1 MTYPAITSRTLIHGP
16 RPVGRRVL
24 GLLLV
29 AIALAGARTAIAQNG
44 ELTPATKPAVPPSAP
59 IQPKGPIQYMGPDT
73 YILLDAQGRPQPVP
87 GMSYE
92 DFLAAW
98 KKMNEAAI
106 PESQPRFSIES
117 IKIAGETH
125 GERAELKFDITVR
138 TLATGEIDVPLGLV
152 GAVLD
157 GEPSFGKPIPQ
168 TQQAAADTPQKTKP
182 SDEYLDFD
190 PQRGGFVAHLV
201 GTTGERRT
209 ISFQMIA
216 PLVRDGA
223 ETSLALNFPRATSSS
238 LSLDVDRAVSEARA
252 SSGVLTS
259 KKSDAGRAT
268 HIDVVGPSGQFRL
281 SWQSASNEGAPF
293 STVLNAVGAIHVTI
307 DGRGVRADAHL
318 SVRSYG
324 STFDQFR
331 VRLPRGAKLIRD
343 PAAAGSQDQKYRISE
358 ETPAAGQEKKPENA
372 SQIVLVQL
380 KEKQQGPVVV
390 DLSTEQPAHD
400 PSQTIELGGFEV
412 LGAVRQ
418 FGDIALSVANDWQA
432 RWNAEHDIRQI
443 DPTELDSKL
452 QRSELTAAFQY
463 DRQPWSLPVRVSPR
477 NSRVHVTPQYELE
490 LRPEEARLNVR
501 LTYQNFGAR
510 TYEFFVD
517 VDGWELSSEPS
528 DSAGLIDQ
536 DRVDVSNGK
545 LKLPFSQASSR
556 KVEVNLT
563 LRHPLHRDTSTIKLA
578 LPVPQADSVATGSLT
593 LRAPADTE
601 LLPDLTQSTG
611 LAAAAATETA
621 APTDTDTPA
630 ELHFRSL
637 LPNPVLVV
645 KRASRTREQSAQIT
659 ARAEIVSGTA
669 DIDER
674 IDYLVRFEPIKELLF
689 EVPSDFPIDDEG
701 TEIAIVTPANPASG
715 SSEQRTPLHV
725 EQVTEENDFAGAET
739 IRLRATLPQPQIGKF
754 SLAARYRVAA
764 PQPGAAGNSLPLPLA
779 MPVEARITQ
788 QRASV
793 RVPNSAFLSLATN
806 ADGSSWKTAGGGR
819 PKNGTGYEFE
829 AIHAEPI
836 LPLAMSSVD
845 ATTPSTTVVDRVW
858 LQTWIAPSIEQDRA
872 AFHIRSSNS
881 QATIELPP
889 DAPAGEVEVLV
900 DGRTAQVTSR
910 AAGRIVVRLMR
921 DQDAPG
927 DASPGEPTAHTLE
940 VRFRRPI
947 QQSLVT
953 RHRLTP
959 PQIDATTELSQVY
972 WQVILPAD
980 QHIVDSPAQL
990 ASASQWQWLGA
1001 FWGKRPAL
1009 SQADL
1014 EQWVT
1019 ASTQIGPTA
1028 TDNQYL
1034 FSGLLPVASIELV
1047 TAPRWLIVFAASMV
1061 AMAFVFGLYYLPGRL
1076 RSWILIVIAIVIAA
1090 ATVSYPTGA
1099 FLLAQAAVTGLVLA
1113 TTSVFALRTMTRPR
1127 QRSLVPSITP
1137 SSRRILTPRTDSI
1150 AMSPVV
1156 SAASTAPTVTLRT
1169 SDSER

>member
-1 MTYPAITSRTLIHGP
+1 
-16 RPVGRRVL
+16 VL
-24 GLLLV
+24 SLLLLV
-29 AIALAGARTAIAQNG
+29 GLALAGVRTSLAQKG
-44 ELTPATKPAVPPSAP
+44 EATQAVTTAAPSGAP
-59 IQPKGPIQYMGPDT
+59 VQSNGPIQYLGPDT
-73 YILLDAQGRPQPVP
+73 YILLDAQGRPQPMP
-87 GMSYE
+87 GMTYE

-98 KKMNEAAI
+98 KKMNEAAS

-117 IKIAGETH
+117 IKIAGEAR
-125 GERAELKFDITVR
+125 GERAELKFDITVHA
-138 TLATGEIDVPLGLV
+138 LATGAIDVPLGLV

-157 GEPSFGKPIPQ
+157 GEPSFGKPTTQ
-168 TQQAAADTPQKTKP
+168 TQQVAADTPQKTKP
-182 SDEYLDFD
+182 DDEYLDFD
-190 PQRGGFVAHLV
+190 PQRGGFVAHLT
-201 GTTGERRT
+201 GTTGGRRT

-216 PLVRDGA
+216 PLVHDGA
-223 ETSLALNFPRATSSS
+223 ETSLAVNFPRATSSS
-238 LSLDVDRAVSEARA
+238 LSLNVDRAVSEARA
-252 SSGVLTS
+252 SSGILTS
-259 KKSDAGRAT
+259 KKSEADHTT

-281 SWQSASNEGAPF
+281 SWQSASNESTPF

-307 DGRGVRADAHL
+307 DGRGVRTDAHL

-324 STFDQFR
+324 SAFDRFR
-331 VRLPRGAKLIRD
+331 IRLPRGAKLIRD
-343 PAAAGSQDQKYRISE
+343 PAAAGNQDQKYRISE
-358 ETPAAGQEKKPENA
+358 ETPAAGQQKNPENA
-372 SQIVLVQL
+372 TQIVLVQL
-380 KEKQQGPVVV
+380 KEKQQGPIVV

-432 RWNAEHDIRQI
+432 RWNAGRDIRQI
-443 DPTELDSKL
+443 DPTELDSVL

-528 DSAGLIDQ
+528 DSGGLIDQ

-556 KVEVNLT
+556 KAEVSLT
-563 LRHPLHRDTSTIKLA
+563 LRHPLHRDASTIKLA

-621 APTDTDTPA
+621 APADTDAPA

-637 LPNPVLVV
+637 LPNAVLVV
-645 KRASRTREQSAQIT
+645 KRASRAREESAQIT
-659 ARAEIVSGTA
+659 AKAEIVSGTV
-669 DIDER
+669 DIDQR
-674 IDYLVRFEPIKELLF
+674 IDYLVRFEPTKELLF
-689 EVPSDFPIDDEG
+689 EVPGDFPIDDEG
-701 TEIAIVTPANPASG
+701 TEIAIVTPTSGASG
-715 SSEQRTPLHV
+715 SGEQRTPLHV
-725 EQVTEENDFAGAET
+725 EQVTDENDFAGAET
-739 IRLRATLPQPQIGKF
+739 MRLRAMLPQPQIGKF
-754 SLAARYRVAA
+754 ALAARYRVAT
-764 PQPGAAGNSLPLPLA
+764 PQSATAGNSLQVPLA
-779 MPVEARITQ
+779 MPLEARVTQ
-788 QRASV
+788 QRVSV
-793 RVPNSAFLSLATN
+793 RVPNGAFLALATN
-806 ADGSSWKTAGGGR
+806 ADASSWKATGGGR

-829 AIHAEPI
+829 ATHAEPT
-836 LPLAMSSVD
+836 LPLTMSSVD

-858 LQTWIAPSIEQDRA
+858 LQTWIAPGIEQDRA

-889 DAPAGEVEVLV
+889 EAPSGEVEVLV

-921 DQDAPG
+921 DQGDPG

-959 PQIDATTELSQVY
+959 PQIDATTDLSQVY

-990 ASASQWQWLGA
+990 VSASQWQWLGA
-1001 FWGKRPAL
+1001 FWGQRPTL

-1014 EQWVT
+1014 ETWAS
-1019 ASTQIGPTA
+1019 ASTQIGPAA
-1028 TDNQYL
+1028 TDHQYL

-1047 TAPRWLIVFAASMV
+1047 TAPRWLIVFAASML
-1061 AMAFVFGLYYLPGRL
+1061 AMALVFGLYYLPVRV
-1076 RSWILIVIAIVIAA
+1076 RSWMLIVIALVIAA
-1090 ATVSYPTGA
+1090 AAVSYPTGA
-1099 FLLAQAAVTGLVLA
+1099 ALLAQAAATGVVLA
-1113 TTSVFALRTMTRPR
+1113 TISVFALRTMTRPR
-1127 QRSLVPSITP
+1127 QRSLAPSITP
-1137 SSRRILTPRTDSI
+1137 SSRRILTPRTDPI